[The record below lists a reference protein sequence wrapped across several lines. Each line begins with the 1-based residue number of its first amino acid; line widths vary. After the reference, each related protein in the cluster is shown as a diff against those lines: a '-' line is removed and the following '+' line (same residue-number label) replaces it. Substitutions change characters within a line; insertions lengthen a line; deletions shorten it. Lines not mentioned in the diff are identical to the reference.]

1 MRGGARWAI
10 GAFACLSCVLV
21 IAGDRAR
28 HAPRLLLN
36 TTASA
41 PLGFYAVTPGR
52 SKPGQLAV
60 VSPPPELARWM
71 AGRGYLPANVPL
83 LKEVAAVGGQRVC
96 GLNGAIFIDG
106 VVAAQARHHDRWG
119 RRLVVFD
126 GCRRLEAGE
135 VFLLNRAAP
144 LSLDSR
150 YFGPIAADRVVG
162 SAEPL
167 WTWGPSL

>member
-1 MRGGARWAI
+1 MRAFGRWAVC
-10 GAFACLSCVLV
+10 AFACLGCALVL
-21 IAGDRAR
+21 AGNRAR
-28 HAPRLLLN
+28 HAPRLVLN

-41 PLGFYAVTPGR
+41 PIGFYAVTPGR
-52 SKPGQLAV
+52 PEPGRLAV

-96 GLNGAIFIDG
+96 GLNGAILIDG
-106 VVAAQARHHDRWG
+106 VVVAQARRHDRWG
-119 RRLVVFD
+119 RGLVAFD
-126 GCRRLEAGE
+126 GCRRLKPGE
-135 VFLLNRAAP
+135 IFLLNRAAP

-150 YFGPIAADRVVG
+150 YYGPVAASGVIG
-162 SAEPL
+162 SAAPL

>member
-1 MRGGARWAI
+1 MSAARRWAL
-10 GAFACLSCVLV
+10 GAVAGLGCILVFAGERTS
-21 IAGDRAR
+21 

-41 PLGFYAVTPGR
+41 PLGFYAITPGR
-52 SKPGQLAV
+52 AERGQLAV

-71 AGRGYLPANVPL
+71 ARRGYLPVNVPL

-96 GLNGAIFIDG
+96 GLNGAISIDD
-106 VVAAQARHHDRWG
+106 VIVAKARRYDRWG
-119 RRLVVFD
+119 RRLVAFD
-126 GCRRLEAGE
+126 GCRQLEPGE

-150 YFGPIAADRVVG
+150 YFGPVAALRVVG
-162 SAEPL
+162 SAAPL
-167 WTWGPSL
+167 WTWEPGE